1 MVKNRREA
9 MFDAMEVLTE
19 AGLRFWIG
27 NGALL
32 GIYRDGE
39 LIEWD
44 NDVEFNCRTEDLK
57 IKHRHV
63 RKLAK
68 RKNFTVGDYKKHK
81 FGLLRD
87 GENMSIA
94 GHKLRGIYRV
104 RKKRRVPA
112 KFFGEGYVE
121 YRGIRLPCHTPIE
134 KYLKWIYADWKTPTK
149 GKPKQYLNKKVWT
162 K

>member
-1 MVKNRREA
+1 
-9 MFDAMEVLTE
+9 MEVLTE

-44 NDVEFNCRTEDLK
+44 NDVEFNCKTEDLK
-57 IKHRHV
+57 AKYSRV

-68 RKNFTVGDYKKHK
+68 RKNFTVGGYKKHK
-81 FGLLRD
+81 FGLRRD
-87 GENMSIA
+87 GENMSIT
-94 GHKLRGIYRV
+94 GHKLKGIYRV

-112 KFFGEGYVE
+112 EFFGDGHIV
-121 YRGIRLPCHTPIE
+121 YRGRKLPCHTPIE
-134 KYLKWIYADWKTPTK
+134 RYLEWIYADWKTPTT
-149 GKPKQYLNKKVWT
+149 GKPKGYLSKKVWT